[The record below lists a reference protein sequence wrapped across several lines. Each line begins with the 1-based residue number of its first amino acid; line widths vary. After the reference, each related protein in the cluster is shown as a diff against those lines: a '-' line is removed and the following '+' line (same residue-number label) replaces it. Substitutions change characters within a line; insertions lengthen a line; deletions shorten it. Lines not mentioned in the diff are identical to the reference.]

1 MESVVGVEIEKNADG
16 QDAFVRIDLTKY
28 GKEIRP
34 FLEEIGV
41 IEETFEE
48 KWKRG
53 LTIEE
58 AKKISMEKIEKW
70 WDK

>member
-1 MESVVGVEIEKNADG
+1 MESIVGVEIEKNAEG
-16 QDAFVRIDLTKY
+16 QDAFVRIDLNKY

-53 LTIEE
+53 LTVER
-58 AKKISMEKIEKW
+58 AR
-70 WDK
+70 DKTIRGIRERWNR

>member
-16 QDAFVRIDLTKY
+16 QDAFVRIDLKKY

-34 FLEEIGV
+34 FLEEVGV

-53 LTIEE
+53 LTVDE
-58 AKKISMEKIEKW
+58 AR
-70 WDK
+70 DKTIQRIRERWNR